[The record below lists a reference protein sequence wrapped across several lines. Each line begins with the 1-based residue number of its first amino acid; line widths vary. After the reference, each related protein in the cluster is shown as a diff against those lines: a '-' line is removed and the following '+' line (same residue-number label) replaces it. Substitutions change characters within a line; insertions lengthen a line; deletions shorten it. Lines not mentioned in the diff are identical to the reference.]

1 MTLREEIRLTGI
13 VLLAAD
19 VGDYDRRLVILTK
32 ERGKITAFARGAKRS
47 RSALRAACNP
57 FVCGTFI
64 LAEGRD
70 AYTLYDAEVREYYD
84 RIGGDIENACYASYF
99 AEFANYYGRENLDSG
114 EMVDLIAAALRALL
128 AGKMPKPL
136 IRRVYELRLMG
147 INGEYTSEPPEK
159 CGESAVYAWQFTL
172 STPVPKLFSFLLT
185 ETTMKEFS
193 GAVDRLIRHFVDRSF
208 KSLDVLKMMDGEA

>member
-1 MTLREEIRLTGI
+1 MTFREEIRLSGI
-13 VLLAAD
+13 ILLAAD
-19 VGDYDRRLVILTK
+19 VGDYDRRLIILTR

-47 RSALRAACNP
+47 RSSLRAICNP

-70 AYTLYDAEVREYYD
+70 AYNLYDAEVKAYFD
-84 RIGGDIENACYASYF
+84 RIGGDIEDACYASYF
-99 AEFANYYGRENLDSG
+99 AEFANYYGRENLESG
-114 EMVDLIAAALRALL
+114 EMVDLITCALRALL

-147 INGEYTSEPPEK
+147 INGEYTADPPGK

-172 STPVPKLFSFLLT
+172 STPPGKLFSFLLN

-193 GAVDRLIRHFVDRSF
+193 EAVDQLIRHFVDRSF
-208 KSLDVLKMMDGEA
+208 KSLDVLRMMTGES